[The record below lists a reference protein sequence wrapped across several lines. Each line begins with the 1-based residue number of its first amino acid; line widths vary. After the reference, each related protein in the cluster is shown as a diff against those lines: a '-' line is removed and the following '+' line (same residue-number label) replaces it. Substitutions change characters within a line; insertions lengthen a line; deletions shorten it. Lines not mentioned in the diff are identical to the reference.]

1 MPNPLFG
8 AKKVKIKE
16 KKLELLGENCT
27 LTCLNRKH
35 EIKSHIK
42 GDE

>member
-35 EIKSHIK
+35 EIKAHIK